1 MLGRIIS
8 VPLAL
13 ILALPAGSQSL
24 SDGSAPSNLLPW
36 WQTGRHAT
44 SSSDSSDLSDLSPT
58 AAQSY
63 SQSPQNIRTG
73 IEFPKMRLGR
83 VAVVSAPLIAE
94 GLVAKKLDGRFRG
107 LRNDYIPDFKKSAD
121 DYLQYSPLAVM
132 VGLKALG
139 VESRSSWERMAV
151 SDAISAVLMAG
162 IVGTLKNTTNV
173 TRPDGSDDRSFPSG
187 HTATAF
193 MTATML
199 TKEYGSVSPWIGVGA
214 YSVAA
219 ATGLMRVAN
228 NKHWLSDV
236 LTGAGVGILATE
248 AGYWI
253 TDLILKDKGLSAT
266 YADYPD
272 DVSPSTSFLGLYL
285 GVNLPLS
292 DYDIDETNEFRTSTG
307 STAGLEGAW
316 FPWRHFGIGG
326 RFTATNTLIFTDD
339 DEAKNSF
346 DAVSFSGGGYFS
358 LPLSSFW
365 SAGAKLLGGYVRYPK
380 LSLAG
385 KTVPSAGGFT
395 FGTGMSLS
403 FKVNSSYGMR
413 LFLDYNLLPPHSKS
427 SNEYMNMLTLGTS
440 FVVLL

>member
-13 ILALPAGSQSL
+13 ILALPVGSQSL
-24 SDGSAPSNLLPW
+24 SDGSVPSNLLPW

-73 IEFPKMRLGR
+73 IEFPKIRLGR
-83 VAVVSAPLIAE
+83 VAVVSAPLVAE

-132 VGLKALG
+132 VGLKAFG
-139 VESRSSWERMAV
+139 VEGRSSWGRMAV
-151 SDAISAVLMAG
+151 SDAISAVLTAG

-248 AGYWI
+248 AGC
-253 TDLILKDKGLSAT
+253 
-266 YADYPD
+266 
-272 DVSPSTSFLGLYL
+272 
-285 GVNLPLS
+285 
-292 DYDIDETNEFRTSTG
+292 
-307 STAGLEGAW
+307 
-316 FPWRHFGIGG
+316 
-326 RFTATNTLIFTDD
+326 
-339 DEAKNSF
+339 
-346 DAVSFSGGGYFS
+346 
-358 LPLSSFW
+358 
-365 SAGAKLLGGYVRYPK
+365 
-380 LSLAG
+380 
-385 KTVPSAGGFT
+385 
-395 FGTGMSLS
+395 
-403 FKVNSSYGMR
+403 
-413 LFLDYNLLPPHSKS
+413 
-427 SNEYMNMLTLGTS
+427 
-440 FVVLL
+440 

>member
-1 MLGRIIS
+1 M
-8 VPLAL
+8 

-44 SSSDSSDLSDLSPT
+44 SSSDSSDLPDLSPT

-94 GLVAKKLDGRFRG
+94 GLVAKKLDGRFKG

-162 IVGTLKNTTNV
+162 IVGTLKNTTYV

-248 AGYWI
+248 AGYRI
-253 TDLILKDKGLSAT
+253 SDLIFKDKGLS
-266 YADYPD
+266 
-272 DVSPSTSFLGLYL
+272 VSYLDTQDEGEANASFLSLYL

-292 DYDIDETNEFRTSTG
+292 DYDINETNEFRTSTG

-346 DAVSFSGGGYFS
+346 DVVSFSGGGYFS

-427 SNEYMNMLTLGTS
+427 SNEYMNMLSLGTS

>member
-8 VPLAL
+8 VLLAL
-13 ILALPAGSQSL
+13 ILALPAGSQS
-24 SDGSAPSNLLPW
+24 
-36 WQTGRHAT
+36 R
-44 SSSDSSDLSDLSPT
+44 SDSSAVFDLSPV

-63 SQSPQNIRTG
+63 SPMPQNNLKYAG
-73 IEFPKMRLGR
+73 FPKTRLGR
-83 VAVVSAPLIAE
+83 VVVVSAPLIVE

-107 LRNDYIPDFKKSAD
+107 LRNDYIPDFRKSAD

-139 VESRSSWERMAV
+139 VENRSSWGRMAV
-151 SDAISAVLMAG
+151 SDAFSAALTAG

-173 TRPDGSDDRSFPSG
+173 TRPDGSNNKSFPSG

-193 MTATML
+193 MAATML
-199 TKEYGSVSPWIGVGA
+199 TKEYGDLSPWVGIGA
-214 YSVAA
+214 YSVAS

-253 TDLILKDKGLSAT
+253 TDLIFKDKGLSAS
-266 YADYPD
+266 YLDIQEEGEA
-272 DVSPSTSFLGLYL
+272 SASFLSLYL

-292 DYDIDETNEFRTSTG
+292 DYDIDEANEFRTSTG

-316 FPWRHFGIGG
+316 FPCRNVGVGG
-326 RFTATNTLIFTDD
+326 RVTASNTLVITED

-346 DAVSFSGGGYFS
+346 DAVSFCGGGYLS
-358 LPLSSFW
+358 LPLSSWW

-385 KTVPSAGGFT
+385 RTVPAAGGLT
-395 FGTGMSLS
+395 FGTGVSLS
-403 FKVNSSYGMR
+403 FKANSSYGMK
-413 LFLDYNLLPPHSKS
+413 LFLDYNLLPSHSKS

>member
-1 MLGRIIS
+1 MFKGIS
-8 VPLAL
+8 IAIVGLA
-13 ILALPAGSQSL
+13 LALPVSSQSL
-24 SDGSAPSNLLPW
+24 PDSSVVSNLSPA
-36 WQTGRHAT
+36 AT
-44 SSSDSSDLSDLSPT
+44 L
-58 AAQSY
+58 AY
-63 SQSPQNIRTG
+63 SQKSRSFDKKT
-73 IEFPKMRLGR
+73 EFPRTRLGR

-107 LRNDYIPDFKKSAD
+107 LRNDYIPDFKKSVD

-132 VGLKALG
+132 VGLKAFG
-139 VESRSSWERMAV
+139 VEGRSSWKRMAV
-151 SDAISAVLMAG
+151 SDAFSAALMSG

-173 TRPDGSDDRSFPSG
+173 TRPDGSDNKSYPSG

-193 MTATML
+193 MAATML
-199 TKEYGSVSPWIGVGA
+199 TKEYSDVSPWIGVGA

-253 TDLILKDKGLSAT
+253 TDLIFKDKGLSAN
-266 YADYPD
+266 YID
-272 DVSPSTSFLGLYL
+272 SPALREGNASFLSLYL

-292 DYDIDETNEFRTSTG
+292 DYDIDESNEFRTSTG
-307 STAGLEGAW
+307 STAGLEGVW
-316 FPWRHFGIGG
+316 FPWRNFGFGG
-326 RFTATNTLIFTDD
+326 RFTVSNTLIITEEN
-339 DEAKNSF
+339 EAKNSL
-346 DAVSFSGGGYFS
+346 DAVSFCGGGYFS
-358 LPLSSFW
+358 VPLSSWW

-385 KTVPSAGGFT
+385 RTVPAAGGIT
-395 FGTGMSLS
+395 FGSGIDLT
-403 FKVNSSYGMR
+403 FKANSSYGMR
-413 LFLDYNLLPPHSKS
+413 LFLDYNLLPPHSRS
-427 SNEYMNMLTLGTS
+427 SLEFMNMLTLGTS

>member
-1 MLGRIIS
+1 MFNRIIS
-8 VPLAL
+8 ALIAL
-13 ILALPAGSQSL
+13 ILALPASSQI
-24 SDGSAPSNLLPW
+24 
-36 WQTGRHAT
+36 R
-44 SSSDSSDLSDLSPT
+44 SDSSVVSGLASE
-58 AAQSY
+58 AARTY
-63 SQSPQNIRTG
+63 SQIHQSFGQRS
-73 IEFPKMRLGR
+73 EFPRTRLGR
-83 VAVVSAPLIAE
+83 VVVVSAPLIAE
-94 GLVAKKLDGRFRG
+94 GLVAKKLDKRFRG

-121 DYLQYSPLAVM
+121 DYLQYSPLSVM
-132 VGLKALG
+132 VGLKAFG
-139 VESRSSWERMAV
+139 VESRSSWGRMAV
-151 SDAISAVLMAG
+151 SDAFSAALMTG

-173 TRPDGSDDRSFPSG
+173 TRPDGSNNKSFPSG

-199 TKEYGSVSPWIGVGA
+199 TKEYGGVSPWIGIGS

-228 NKHWLSDV
+228 NRHWLSDV

-253 TDLILKDKGLSAT
+253 TDLIFKDKGLSAS
-266 YADYPD
+266 YMD
-272 DVSPSTSFLGLYL
+272 DQNFNEDGASFLGLYL

-292 DYDIDETNEFRTSTG
+292 DYDIDKVNEFRTSTG

-316 FPWRHFGIGG
+316 FPWRHIGFGG
-326 RFTATNTLIFTDD
+326 RFTASNTLIFTDD
-339 DEAKNSF
+339 NEAKNSF
-346 DAVSFSGGGYFS
+346 DAVSFYGGGYFS
-358 LPLSSFW
+358 LPLSSYW

-385 KTVPSAGGFT
+385 KTIPAVGGVT
-395 FGTGMSLS
+395 FGTGVNLT
-403 FKVNSSYGMR
+403 FKANSSYGMR

-427 SNEYMNMLTLGTS
+427 SYEYMNMLTLGTS